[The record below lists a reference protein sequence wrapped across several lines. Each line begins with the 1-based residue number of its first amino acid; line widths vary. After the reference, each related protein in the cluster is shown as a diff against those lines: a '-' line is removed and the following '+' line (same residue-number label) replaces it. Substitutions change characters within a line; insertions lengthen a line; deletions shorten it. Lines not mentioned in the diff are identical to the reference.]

1 MGKQGFRKLSEL
13 CYHKAHYA
21 ADEIAKLSGYAVH
34 DVNPFFQEFVINC
47 PVPARKVNETLLEH
61 NILGGLDL
69 SDSTYRE
76 LLPSNVING
85 MLVCVTEMNSKED
98 IDALVSVLKGIG

>member
-47 PVPARKVNETLLEH
+47 PVPARKVNETLLKCFYP
-61 NILGGLDL
+61 ILKKF
-69 SDSTYRE
+69 
-76 LLPSNVING
+76 LPKRDV
-85 MLVCVTEMNSKED
+85 
-98 IDALVSVLKGIG
+98 